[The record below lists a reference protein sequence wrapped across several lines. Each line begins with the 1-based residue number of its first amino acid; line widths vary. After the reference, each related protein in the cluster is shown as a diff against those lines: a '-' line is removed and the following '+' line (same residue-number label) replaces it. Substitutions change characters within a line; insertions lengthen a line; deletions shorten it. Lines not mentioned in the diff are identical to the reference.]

1 MAHSHPPRV
10 AGSKAYCSVRLMA
23 GCSAALKAVGRCAVV
38 EDC

>member
-10 AGSKAYCSVRLMA
+10 ASSKAYCSVRLMA
-23 GCSAALKAVGRCAVV
+23 DCSAALKSVGRSAVA